1 MTTSNVVPL
10 NSRLTIKAYVH
21 GNQLAVMLIGG
32 QYLEPLKYIRF
43 QSLVP
48 RASILKE
55 SVGERNVHRL
65 IIRNFDLGESVTD
78 IVNVQLPSEEV
89 ALSALNSFYE
99 SLAHTLSKRSV
110 DSPPAGSYARPR
122 GLKNSVALPAAVAVV
137 ASIVVSASFL
147 FIAPQGDKA
156 QSILE
161 QLKPLPK
168 MGTEV
173 IAAIDPKLEIG
184 RANV

>member
-1 MTTSNVVPL
+1 MTASNVVPL

-65 IIRNFDLGESVTD
+65 IIRNFDLGESR
-78 IVNVQLPSEEV
+78 SEERRV
-89 ALSALNSFYE
+89 GKECVS
-99 SLAHTLSKRSV
+99 TCRSRW
-110 DSPPAGSYARPR
+110 SPYH
-122 GLKNSVALPAAVAVV
+122 
-137 ASIVVSASFL
+137 
-147 FIAPQGDKA
+147 
-156 QSILE
+156 
-161 QLKPLPK
+161 
-168 MGTEV
+168 
-173 IAAIDPKLEIG
+173 
-184 RANV
+184 

>member
-99 SLAHTLSKRSV
+99 SLAHRSEEHTS
-110 DSPPAGSYARPR
+110 DLQSLMRTSY
-122 GLKNSVALPAAVAVV
+122 SVCSL
-137 ASIVVSASFL
+137 
-147 FIAPQGDKA
+147 
-156 QSILE
+156 
-161 QLKPLPK
+161 
-168 MGTEV
+168 
-173 IAAIDPKLEIG
+173 
-184 RANV
+184 